1 MVVSRIDGPVEVP
14 AGAAPEPPEQ
24 AAAGGWAAGA
34 RLPGGLR
41 LLRPIGGG
49 ATAEVWE
56 AEGPAGPVA
65 VKALR
70 AEWCGRPAH
79 AEALRREGRKAR
91 LVRHPSL
98 VAMFATDEAQGRP
111 YLVME
116 LLHGAT
122 LQANWPG
129 RLPRRRVAALLAG
142 PAAALARLHAAGL
155 VHGDVKPGNLFLEYG
170 GTVRLL
176 DLGAMRMVAG
186 SALDESNW
194 SPPHGLPMATPRWAA
209 PERLRGEPPDPRDD
223 VHALARVA
231 AEMLAGPMPRTL
243 RAALGPRAGRPANP
257 ESIVAALR
265 PWSLPLPFR
274 RRSGAHV

>member
-1 MVVSRIDGPVEVP
+1 MHPAAVEPGPSRCEPQAP
-14 AGAAPEPPEQ
+14 AA
-24 AAAGGWAAGA
+24 WVAGA
-34 RLPGGLR
+34 RLPGGLH

-49 ATAEVWE
+49 ATAEVW
-56 AEGPAGPVA
+56 AASGPAGPVA
-65 VKALR
+65 VKVLR
-70 AEWCGRPAH
+70 AELSGKPGH
-79 AEALRREGRKAR
+79 AEALLREGRKAR

-98 VAMFATDEAQGRP
+98 VEILASGEAAGRP

-122 LQANWPG
+122 LQAAWPG

-155 VHGDVKPGNLFLEYG
+155 VHGDVKPGNLFLEEG
-170 GTVRLL
+170 GAVRLL
-176 DLGAMRMVAG
+176 DLGSMRMAAG

-194 SPPHGLPMATPRWAA
+194 SPPRGLPMATPRWAA

-231 AEMLAGPMPRTL
+231 AEMLAGPVPRTL
-243 RAALGPRAGRPANP
+243 RAALGPRADRPASP

-265 PWSLPLPFR
+265 PWTLPLPFPR
-274 RRSGAHV
+274 RRAAHV